1 MEFKIGG
8 ETGDVIG
15 EILKTI
21 ITNGEEKEEEE
32 RFFSHRRM
40 GLIYIIKVTW
50 FIQYAGAHLPLLCN
64 LVFLYSSIPYFIMK
78 KRN

>member
-32 RFFSHRRM
+32 RFFPTDVWV
-40 GLIYIIKVTW
+40 LYI
-50 FIQYAGAHLPLLCN
+50 
-64 LVFLYSSIPYFIMK
+64 
-78 KRN
+78 